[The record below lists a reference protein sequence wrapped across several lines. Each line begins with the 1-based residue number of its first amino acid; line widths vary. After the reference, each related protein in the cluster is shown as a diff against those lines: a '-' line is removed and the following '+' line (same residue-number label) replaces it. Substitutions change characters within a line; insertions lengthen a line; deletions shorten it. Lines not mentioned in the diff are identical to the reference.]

1 MADSIELL
9 DTELLNDQQV
19 LKEIDHWLKVL
30 NRPNGWHYDL
40 DIIWIIKNIRKLDL
54 PQGATILDAGAG
66 LGVMQFILAS
76 RGYNVIS
83 LDFTERQI
91 PEFTK
96 GIFKIEKKDT
106 DLGGY
111 RHEYMDFMTYGQ
123 KKDDG
128 RLNRPSLLK
137 TIASY
142 TKDPYRMICYLKNS
156 FSNFF
161 NIHCL
166 MERFKDH
173 SRFGKIT
180 FLRATFN
187 NITLEASSV
196 DALISISAF
205 EHNNYDDMPESIKQ
219 FQRVLKSN
227 AKMFITTS
235 ASGGKDWYFQPAKG
249 WNLSLPTLA
258 DWFGIAEVRA
268 SSFDECLK
276 KIQNS
281 KVIKSRIHHFYRYDG
296 RNGLPYARLGD
307 LKYVPVGIIKTKP

>member
-1 MADSIELL
+1 MADRIELL
-9 DTELLNDQQV
+9 DTALLDDQQV

-30 NRPNGWHYDL
+30 QRPNGWHYDL
-40 DIIWIIKNIRKLDL
+40 DIIWIIKNIQKLDL

-96 GIFKIEKKDT
+96 GIFKIEKKDS
-106 DLGGY
+106 DLGDY
-111 RHEYMDFMTYGQ
+111 KHEYMDFMTYGQ

-128 RLNRPSLLK
+128 QANRASSSK
-137 TIASY
+137 IIAAY
-142 TKDPYRMICYLKNS
+142 IKDPYRMICYLRDR
-156 FSNFF
+156 FLNFF
-161 NIHCL
+161 NIYYWI
-166 MERFKDH
+166 ERLKGH

-180 FLRATFN
+180 FLRAAFN
-187 NITLEASSV
+187 NITIDALSV

-205 EHNNYDDMPESIKQ
+205 EHNNYDDMPGSIKQ
-219 FQRVLKSN
+219 FQRVLKNN

-249 WNLSLPTLA
+249 WNLSLTTLA
-258 DWFGIAEVRA
+258 DWFGIARPSA
-268 SSFDECLK
+268 SSFDQCLK

-281 KVIKSRIHHFYRYDG
+281 AVIKSRIHHFYRYDG
-296 RNGLPYARLGD
+296 RNGLPYARLEE
-307 LKYVPVGIIKTKP
+307 LKYVPVGIVKTKI